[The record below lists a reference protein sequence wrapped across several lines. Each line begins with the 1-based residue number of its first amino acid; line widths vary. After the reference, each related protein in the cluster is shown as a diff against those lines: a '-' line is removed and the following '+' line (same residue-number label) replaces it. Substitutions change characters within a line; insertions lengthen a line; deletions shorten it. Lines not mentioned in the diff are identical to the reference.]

1 MLAGVLLPL
10 CLAPARAVAE
20 LPWQGL
26 PVVLAWAV
34 LALVARRW
42 AVPGAVVA
50 AAVVVA
56 LDPAGPAPAAGD
68 LVPAVELTVPA
79 FDLGALVGLALPLF
93 LVTMASQNVPGMSVL
108 AGFGFRPDLRP
119 ILVGTGAAT
128 IAGAPLGGHA
138 VNLAAIT
145 AALAAG
151 PEAGPDPGR
160 RWIASVVAGGGHI
173 AMGLGAGAVTALVA
187 TAPALLV
194 QAVAGLAL
202 LGALGSALTTAMGSA
217 AHREAA
223 IACLVVSASG
233 ITVLGISAPFWGLVA
248 GLGLWAAGARL
259 APGAAAP
266 QAASVAPPPLS
277 EQGATLV
284 PPAMTSE
291 GRAAPPS
298 PR

>member
-1 MLAGVLLPL
+1 
-10 CLAPARAVAE
+10 
-20 LPWQGL
+20 
-26 PVVLAWAV
+26 
-34 LALVARRW
+34 
-42 AVPGAVVA
+42 
-50 AAVVVA
+50 
-56 LDPAGPAPAAGD
+56 
-68 LVPAVELTVPA
+68 VPA